1 MCALAVSWWSLWSV
15 GQLVGIP
22 SVLAGGLSAVFD
34 LAALCLVGL
43 AQRYANSP
51 TAGSGGGPRLALML
65 MLAGSIYLNVEH
77 ARMAHVGVTGAIAYS
92 APAAVACLLLELHL
106 RYDNAEHRRALGRI
120 AAPLPVL
127 GGWAYVFFPA
137 RAIGT
142 HKMAVAGRIDA
153 VRAELAAARPPVRA
167 TITTAT
173 AVDTTSTL
181 DTTVAPAA
189 ALTAAPASPASTAAK
204 AQLEVPAPA
213 KPPAPAQ
220 APALAKA
227 PAPAPAK
234 APAPAAGPVS
244 GRAGTGAPS
253 SDPDLETDAGTR
265 EVLEAAGSTAERAR
279 VAVQLWPESAG
290 SPTALAGKL
299 ADFGF
304 QDKPAAIRSA
314 LRRGAEETGPIP
326 RLAGR
331 ETAEATRKPAARPVR
346 PGPAVLH
353 VIGSDAPSEP
363 PTDREGWK
371 KQHST
376 GTGS

>member
-1 MCALAVSWWSLWSV
+1 MCALAVSWWSLWTV

-51 TAGSGGGPRLALML
+51 TAGSGGGPRLALLL
-65 MLAGSIYLNVEH
+65 MLTGSVYLNAEH

-92 APAAVACLLLELHL
+92 CPAIVACVLLELHL
-106 RYDNAEHRRALGRI
+106 RFDNATHRRALGRI
-120 AAPLPVL
+120 AEPLPVL
-127 GGWAYVFFPA
+127 GGWAYVFFPS

-142 HKMAVAGRIDA
+142 HRMAVAGRIDA
-153 VRAELAAARPPVRA
+153 VRAGLAAGARPTASA
-167 TITTAT
+167 TTVTTAT
-173 AVDTTSTL
+173 DAIDTPSLVAT
-181 DTTVAPAA
+181 TTVPAA
-189 ALTAAPASPASTAAK
+189 ALAATPARG
-204 AQLEVPAPA
+204 QLEMSVNAPAPA
-213 KPPAPAQ
+213 KAPAP
-220 APALAKA
+220 LLGRA

-234 APAPAAGPVS
+234 APLPPAEPVPE
-244 GRAGTGAPS
+244 RAGTAVSPTRPALE
-253 SDPDLETDAGTR
+253 SDVATR
-265 EVLEAAGSTAERAR
+265 EALEAAGSTAERAR

-290 SPTALAGKL
+290 SPTALAGRL
-299 ADFGF
+299 ADLGY

-331 ETAEATRKPAARPVR
+331 EPAEPMRKPAARPAR

-353 VIGSDAPSEP
+353 VIGSDASPSEP
-363 PTDREGWK
+363 PAGREGWN